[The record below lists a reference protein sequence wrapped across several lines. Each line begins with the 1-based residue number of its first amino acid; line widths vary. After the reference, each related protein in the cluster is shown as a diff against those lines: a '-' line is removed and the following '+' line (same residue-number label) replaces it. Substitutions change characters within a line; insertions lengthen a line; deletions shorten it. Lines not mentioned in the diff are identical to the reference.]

1 MELVM
6 AQIDKIE
13 DLLAKMDEIID
24 AARSV
29 PFSAKISIER
39 EALFSVIDEVRAVT
53 YDMRKGLPGE
63 LNQARRVLHDKD
75 SHLSEARGKAEMIIK
90 AAEAEANKMIDEH
103 EITVQAKLVAAE
115 VKDEANKEAND
126 FKISAAQYV
135 ESIFS
140 DLDEVLSTTLESQ
153 VQRADELERFYRN
166 ILDELQHNRSAIR
179 VDV

>member
-1 MELVM
+1 MELVV

-24 AARSV
+24 SARSV

-39 EALFSVIDEVRAVT
+39 EALFGVIDEVRAIT
-53 YDMRKGLPGE
+53 YDMRKGLPAE
-63 LNQARRVLHDKD
+63 INQARRVLLDKD

-115 VKDEANKEAND
+115 IKDDANKEAND
-126 FKISAAQYV
+126 FKISAAHYV
-135 ESIFS
+135 ESIFG
-140 DLDEVLSTTLESQ
+140 DLDELLSTTLENQ
-153 VQRADELERFYRN
+153 VQRADEMERFYRGV
-166 ILDELQHNRSAIR
+166 LEELHHNRSAIR
-179 VDV
+179 VNV

>member
-13 DLLAKMDEIID
+13 DLLAKMDEVID
-24 AARSV
+24 SARSV

-39 EALFSVIDEVRAVT
+39 EALFSVIDEIRAVA
-53 YDMRKGLPGE
+53 YDVRKGLPAE

-90 AAEAEANKMIDEH
+90 AAEAEANRMIDQH
-103 EITVQAKLVAAE
+103 EITMQAKLIASE
-115 VKDEANKEAND
+115 IKDEAGKEAND

-135 ESIFS
+135 DGVFR
-140 DLDEVLSTTLESQ
+140 DLDGMLSATLESHIQ
-153 VQRADELERFYRN
+153 KSDEAERFYRN
-166 ILDELQHNRSAIR
+166 VLEELHHNRNAIR
-179 VDV
+179 VNA